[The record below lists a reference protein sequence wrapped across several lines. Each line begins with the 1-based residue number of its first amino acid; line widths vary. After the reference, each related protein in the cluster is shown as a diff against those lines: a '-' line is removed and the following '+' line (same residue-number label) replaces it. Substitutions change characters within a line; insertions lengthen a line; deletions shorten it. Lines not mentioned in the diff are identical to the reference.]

1 MAPLYQ
7 MNKKANDSISI
18 EKLPADITA
27 ANSKMSETAGIEV
40 SRELKKREE
49 EQLENEKDA
58 EMK

>member
-27 ANSKMSETAGIEV
+27 PNSKMSETGIEV

-49 EQLENEKDA
+49 Q
-58 EMK
+58 